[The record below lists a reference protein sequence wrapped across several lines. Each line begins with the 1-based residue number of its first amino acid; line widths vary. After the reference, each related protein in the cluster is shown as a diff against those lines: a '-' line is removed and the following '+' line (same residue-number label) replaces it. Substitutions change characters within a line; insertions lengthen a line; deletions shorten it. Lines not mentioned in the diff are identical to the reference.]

1 MDNLL
6 LTERMILKKVRAAQ
20 AKGQSY
26 MRPAPY
32 QIETLIKT
40 IDAERERVKILV
52 AFIKRNSH
60 DGCYCKACCDARE
73 TLKQLG
79 EE

>member
-6 LTERMILKKVRAAQ
+6 LTERMILKKVKVAQ
-20 AKGQSY
+20 SKGQNY

-32 QIETLIKT
+32 QIETLLKT

-52 AFIKRNSH
+52 ALVKRNSH
-60 DGCYCKACCDARE
+60 DGCYCKACCDVRE
-73 TLKQLG
+73 TLKLIG
-79 EE
+79 SE